1 VGAAAERAGDEPTTS
16 EKRSSTAGAARERT
30 KRGRRSTGRRALL
43 LSPGQLW
50 GLRFM
55 ALGAVLVLAALI
67 GGFVLLVGGD
77 DDDDGDSA
85 ESIAERSGL
94 TERVTKRD
102 AGLSVFYPEDWRR
115 TEREGIINLQ
125 SPDRCA
131 AVALSAPVPA
141 DLSGRLLRDSA
152 AGIRRSFSGAV
163 VGTGRQRT
171 PIGGAPTRIAVG
183 VIRQRGLPG
192 TVVRVAVS
200 RGRELAHL
208 VQQVVRDPERCTEG
222 AEQAR
227 AIIDSIQYTR

>member
-1 VGAAAERAGDEPTTS
+1 
-16 EKRSSTAGAARERT
+16 
-30 KRGRRSTGRRALL
+30 
-43 LSPGQLW
+43 
-50 GLRFM
+50 M

-67 GGFVLLVGGD
+67 GGFVLFVGGD
-77 DDDDGDSA
+77 DDDDNSA

-131 AVALSAPVPA
+131 AVALSAPVPTE
-141 DLSGRLLRDSA
+141 LSARLLRDSA

-171 PIGGAPTRIAVG
+171 PIGGAPTQIAVG
-183 VIRQRGLPG
+183 VIRERGVPG
-192 TVVRVAVS
+192 TVVRLAVS

-208 VQQVVRDPERCTEG
+208 VQQVIRDPERCTEG